1 MEEKGKTNIAGGLVF
16 SFARVVSFFR
26 SFYIHAAS
34 RLLPRLLLPQLIL
47 SRLTLPW
54 LTLPRLTMPC
64 IGRPT
69 LS

>member
-47 SRLTLPW
+47 SRLTLP
-54 LTLPRLTMPC
+54 RLTMPC
-64 IGRPT
+64 IGRPA